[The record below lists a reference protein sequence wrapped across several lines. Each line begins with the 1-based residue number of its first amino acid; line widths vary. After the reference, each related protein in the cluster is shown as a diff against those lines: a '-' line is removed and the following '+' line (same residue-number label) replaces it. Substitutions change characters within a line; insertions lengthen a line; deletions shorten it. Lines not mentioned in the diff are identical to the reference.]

1 MVFMNTP
8 EKDTVTVGE
17 ELAVKAPKKSFFTD
31 LVENFEVII
40 FSVIAVVLI
49 FSIGIRICFVDGNS
63 MNNTLQNNDRVI
75 VSGLGYQPTR
85 GDIVVF
91 HMTSDKYERLNE
103 PMVKRI
109 IAVEGD
115 WIDIDFDTWTV
126 RIADNKEM
134 KNAVVV
140 DEPYRYLSNDRLLTS
155 DFDFPL
161 EIPEGYVFVMG
172 DNRNNSLDSRDSVH
186 IGLVDTRRILGKV
199 IMRVYPFKPIE
210 N

>member
-1 MVFMNTP
+1 MNNP
-8 EKDTVTVGE
+8 ENDLIIGGDD
-17 ELAVKAPKKSFFTD
+17 AVEKAQKKNFFTD

-49 FSIGIRICFVDGNS
+49 FSMGIRVCFVDGKS
-63 MNNTLQNNDRVI
+63 MNNTLQHNDRVI
-75 VSGLGYQPTR
+75 VSGLGYQPAR
-85 GDIVVF
+85 RDIVVF
-91 HMTSDKYERLNE
+91 HMTSERYERLNE

-134 KNAVVV
+134 ENAVVV
-140 DEPYRYLSNDRLLTS
+140 DEPYRYLSRDPLLTS
-155 DFDFPL
+155 SFEYPL

-172 DNRNNSLDSRDSVH
+172 DNRNNSLDSRDSIH

-199 IMRVYPFKPIE
+199 IMRVYPFKTIE
-210 N
+210 S